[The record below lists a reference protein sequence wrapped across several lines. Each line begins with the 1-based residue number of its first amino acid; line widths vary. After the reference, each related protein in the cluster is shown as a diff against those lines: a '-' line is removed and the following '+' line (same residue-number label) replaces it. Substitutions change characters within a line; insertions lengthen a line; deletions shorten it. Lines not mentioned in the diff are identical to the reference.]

1 MVPIFRFLFIAP
13 PTQKVTQ
20 QRTHMS
26 FRLMILHATRRSS
39 TGCST
44 RGVFVA
50 PWLTCNKT
58 RLSYS
63 NATTFSTNPTTC
75 QKNSWAIR
83 VLGCLPN
90 ARAASEPKAEPGSR
104 AGYAHV
110 VPAEIGVRDVIEQ
123 CRDIDAGRQLIAEF
137 GAFAEQDARAQQ
149 FPVERARID
158 IAVMYGAAE
167 AAIDEDAV
175 ARPEQALDQRDPP
188 GQPEIA
194 VAGFAR
200 GIDIGADMRPRRA
213 DDRQNIRRREQHLEV
228 DVGSFFEMVAE
239 KADIMRQGTELD
251 LVHKPGLGHC
261 GRGGHQQ
268 PRGSKSA

>member
-75 QKNSWAIR
+75 QKNSWAIQ

-90 ARAASEPKAEPGSR
+90 ARAASEPEAEPGSR
-104 AGYAHV
+104 AGYAHI
-110 VPAEIGVRDVIEQ
+110 VPPEIGVRDVIEQ
-123 CRDIDAGRQLIAEF
+123 RRDIDAGRQLVAEF
-137 GAFAEQDARAQQ
+137 GAFAEQNARAEQ
-149 FPVERARID
+149 FAVERTRID
-158 IAVMYGAAE
+158 VAVIHGAAE
-167 AAIDEDAV
+167 TAMDEDAV
-175 ARPEQALDQRDPP
+175 ARADQAFAPP
-188 GQPEIA
+188 
-194 VAGFAR
+194 
-200 GIDIGADMRPRRA
+200 D
-213 DDRQNIRRREQHLEV
+213 
-228 DVGSFFEMVAE
+228 S
-239 KADIMRQGTELD
+239 
-251 LVHKPGLGHC
+251 
-261 GRGGHQQ
+261 
-268 PRGSKSA
+268 